1 MDAVHKHFTPH
12 LSICCLGSL
21 PSAPKSLFFSNVLGN
36 LAPDSSTERTCQL
49 LLTPPPREIP
59 TGLYYC
65 TGRGNYK
72 RGHFTEVTGT
82 LVGLL

>member
-36 LAPDSSTERTCQL
+36 LAR
-49 LLTPPPREIP
+49 LLTLPLSELASFCSLPLP
-59 TGLYYC
+59 
-65 TGRGNYK
+65 K
-72 RGHFTEVTGT
+72 RSLPVCIIAQGVAITNEVTS
-82 LVGLL
+82 LR